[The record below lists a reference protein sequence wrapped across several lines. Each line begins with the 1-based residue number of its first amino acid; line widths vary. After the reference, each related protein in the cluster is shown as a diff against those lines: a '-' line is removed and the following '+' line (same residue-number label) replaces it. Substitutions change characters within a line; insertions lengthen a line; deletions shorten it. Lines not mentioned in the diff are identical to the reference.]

1 MPVNKLHTK
10 GFTLIELI
18 VGIVAL
24 SGALLI
30 LTGVLIPQAEKST
43 NPWFQVRSA
52 ELAQSIMNE
61 INARRFDENSPTS
74 GELAR
79 CDESGG
85 DPCIANLPVCPA
97 LGSTPAAYTW
107 VEETS
112 RDLYD
117 DIDDFHCLNVTGD
130 KITNI
135 ENGSLQDIYRDFSVE
150 VFVTYAGTDL
160 GLDNKRAKKIL
171 VSVTPPKGSTISY
184 SSYRTNY

>member
-1 MPVNKLHTK
+1 MPVSKLHDK

-61 INARRFDENSPTS
+61 INARRFDENSPAS

-85 DPCIANLPVCPA
+85 NACIADLPACSGTGPY
-97 LGSTPAAYTW
+97 PW
-107 VEETS
+107 VEEIS

-130 KITNI
+130 QITNI

-150 VFVTYAGTDL
+150 VFVTYAGADL
-160 GLDNKRAKKIL
+160 GLANKRAKKIL